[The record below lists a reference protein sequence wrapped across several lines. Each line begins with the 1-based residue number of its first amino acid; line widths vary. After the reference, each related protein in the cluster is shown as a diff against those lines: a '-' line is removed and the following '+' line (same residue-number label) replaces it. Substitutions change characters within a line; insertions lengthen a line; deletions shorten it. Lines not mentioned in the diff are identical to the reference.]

1 MPSISTIAVEW
12 SVEIPTKYWT
22 ITISSRKLK
31 SFYSETGRLTFNEV
45 PVSDDSSGY
54 RSWICRGESCV
65 NWYGLR
71 NMTESI
77 WVTLATECL
86 LTCTYIPL
94 YFIVYR

>member
-1 MPSISTIAVEW
+1 MTVLTLVQKAFLSPNSSRVRHDVIMPSISTTAVGW

-54 RSWICRGESCV
+54 RS
-65 NWYGLR
+65 
-71 NMTESI
+71 
-77 WVTLATECL
+77 
-86 LTCTYIPL
+86 
-94 YFIVYR
+94 